1 MSNLERARIRAGRLP
16 HSYRARQ
23 RGVSLIELL
32 VGLSIGLLVIGAA
45 IGTLVMSR
53 GAASA
58 TSDIS
63 QLQQQGS
70 FALRVIGF
78 QLRQAG
84 AIELVESTSTSG
96 AYGFN
101 DPVEAMVGGAN
112 GAAGAS
118 DTLIVRY
125 QPATL
130 ATQRR
135 DCLGDSIPASTITVP
150 ATFAVNTKG
159 ELVCIGVGKSGAQP
173 VIGNVND
180 FQVAYRVNI
189 GTTDAPAFRRL
200 TANQMTSTEHWKR
213 VKAIEVCL
221 DLKGSDPLPDGGGT
235 FTDCQ
240 GTDVTLDGNAHLVF
254 RNVFDVRKDSIQEA
268 PL

>member
-1 MSNLERARIRAGRLP
+1 MSNPDRAARAGHFPLSHRNT
-16 HSYRARQ
+16 Q
-23 RGVSLIELL
+23 QGVSLVELL
-32 VGLSIGLLVIGAA
+32 VGLTIGLLVIAAA
-45 IGTLVMSR
+45 IGTLVVSR

-58 TSDIS
+58 VSDIS
-63 QLQQQGS
+63 QLQQQGA
-70 FALRVIGF
+70 FALRVIGL

-84 AIELVESTSTSG
+84 AIELVESASTPG

-101 DPVEAMVGGAN
+101 DPVEATVGGVN
-112 GAAGAS
+112 GAAGAP

-135 DCLGDSIPASTITVP
+135 DCQGDTIPASATTVP
-150 ATFAVNTKG
+150 ATFAVNG
-159 ELVCIGVGKSGAQP
+159 DSELVCAGFKNRAHP
-173 VIGNVND
+173 VIGNVDD
-180 FQVAYRVNI
+180 FQVAYRVNT
-189 GTTDAPAFRRL
+189 GTTDMPAFKRL
-200 TANQMTSTEHWKR
+200 TANQMTTTEHWKR

-235 FTDCQ
+235 FTDCK
-240 GTDVTLDGNAHLVF
+240 GANVALGGRAHLVF
-254 RNVFDVRKDSIQEA
+254 RNVFDVRKDSILEA